1 MKPTPQAVSAAHAE
15 PVEKQL
21 SDAEQ
26 LLQEV
31 LIQTLPRN
39 ARAEGIA
46 IGHVEAFSPDGHVLV
61 GIPSFGLTGVPARVL
76 AQPVEI
82 GQAVALGFEACDP
95 MRPIILGALL
105 PGQQASLPR
114 DTTDV
119 LLDGEKVT
127 MTAAREIELRCGEA
141 ALILSADG
149 RIELRGTYITSH
161 ASATQRILG
170 GSVNIN

>member
-1 MKPTPQAVSAAHAE
+1 MKPTYQATATTHAE
-15 PVEKQL
+15 PTEKQL
-21 SDAEQ
+21 SGAEQ
-26 LLQEV
+26 LLQDV
-31 LIQTLPRN
+31 LIQTLPRPV
-39 ARAEGIA
+39 RAEGIA
-46 IGHVEAFSPDGHVLV
+46 IGHVEGFAPDGNALV
-61 GIPSFGLTGVPARVL
+61 AIASFGLTGVSARVL

-82 GQAVALGFEACDP
+82 GQDVALGFEACDP
-95 MRPIILGALL
+95 MRPIILGVLL
-105 PGQQASLPR
+105 PGQQASAGR
-114 DTTDV
+114 AVSEV

-127 MTAAREIELRCGEA
+127 MTATREIELRCGEA